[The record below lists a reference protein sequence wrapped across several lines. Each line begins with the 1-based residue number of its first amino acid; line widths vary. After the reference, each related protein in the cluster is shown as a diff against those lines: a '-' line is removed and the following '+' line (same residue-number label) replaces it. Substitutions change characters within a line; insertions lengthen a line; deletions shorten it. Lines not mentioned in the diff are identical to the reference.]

1 MVILIADDKHLCC
14 HVGFFNS
21 IAATIPINLF
31 SLGLLLHYHSLPS
44 QDPLVPPTRQVYILL
59 LLTLLEI
66 LCLHLVAIPGWRAR
80 LPVTAF
86 FAITSRGAMLYFW
99 LNSGSGAHASLM
111 PAIQSLGRILP
122 EVFFAGSSLIFVILR
137 GLVQL
142 ITEGR
147 LNMDIFG
154 HASALP
160 HRDDD
165 FLVALI
171 KYGTATLET
180 TAMKG
185 LNNEV
190 SMLSHPAATYVELHS
205 GSTSASSAGA
215 LGTGQVFA
223 THPAYNRP
231 QHYISADPWNN
242 EVRMVRPV
250 SDGSK
255 DVDPMSKNASMRK
268 EIWRFCKA
276 LYLLWQVY
284 IVGYVASKTG
294 VGRLA
299 QGGSKVARSLR
310 WIGVAPESR
319 DQAEKRREGRARAS
333 MTASRAKAAT
343 TAAALVDQ
351 DDLDDPD
358 YHPEEVSSDTDAESD
373 DGGESTDESEGEDDP
388 LRQRALRHQHAQPG
402 DMVLRAQSPYE
413 RDSTPVFSQLDEVRT
428 LLDEPE
434 QQELLPVLI
443 AHLQAEVGGAGGSPL
458 TRRRYRAI
466 TAGVSGA
473 YIDPADNA
481 LSTAIAA
488 RRQAV
493 NQPGATA
500 SSDEHW
506 DDSTF
511 RAASTCVV
519 CCAEQRTI
527 VLWPCRCL
535 ALCNDCRAE
544 LAARSNS
551 QGGSSICPCCRTE
564 IQGYSRILIP

>member
-1 MVILIADDKHLCC
+1 MITDDKLHFSFSC
-14 HVGFFNS
+14 GSS

-44 QDPLVPPTRQVYILL
+44 QDPLVPPNRQVYILL

-86 FAITSRGAMLYFW
+86 FAVTSRGAMLYFW
-99 LNSGSGAHASLM
+99 LTSGSGAHASLM

-147 LNMDIFG
+147 LSMEIFG

-190 SMLSHPAATYVELHS
+190 SMLSYPSSTYVELHS

-223 THPAYNRP
+223 AHPAYNRP
-231 QHYISADPWNN
+231 QHFISADPWNN
-242 EVRMVRPV
+242 EVRLVRPV

-255 DVDPMSKNASMRK
+255 DIDPMSKNASMRK

-284 IVGYVASKTG
+284 VVGYVAGKTG

-299 QGGSKVARSLR
+299 RGQSKVARSLR
-310 WIGVAPESR
+310 WVGVAPESTE
-319 DQAEKRREGRARAS
+319 QAEQRRKTR
-333 MTASRAKAAT
+333 SRTSKGSIRPNDLSVAPLSAEE
-343 TAAALVDQ
+343 
-351 DDLDDPD
+351 DDSDDPD
-358 YHPEEVSSDTDAESD
+358 YQPDDVTSDTDASNDGESD
-373 DGGESTDESEGEDDP
+373 SEEEDGDNYS
-388 LRQRALRHQHAQPG
+388 RARALRHQNAQPG
-402 DMVLRAQSPYE
+402 DLVLRGQSPYSRE
-413 RDSTPVFSQLDEVRT
+413 STPVYSQLDEVST

-443 AHLQAEVGGAGGSPL
+443 AHLQSRADGQGVSPL

-466 TAGVSGA
+466 TMGPHSSNA
-473 YIDPADNA
+473 DPSDLA
-481 LSTAIAA
+481 LTTAIAA

-493 NQPGATA
+493 NQPGVARQ
-500 SSDEHW
+500 SDEQW

-551 QGGSSICPCCRTE
+551 QGGSSICPCCRTQ

>member
-1 MVILIADDKHLCC
+1 MACVSYSL
-14 HVGFFNS
+14 
-21 IAATIPINLF
+21 AATIPINLF
-31 SLGLLLHYHSLPS
+31 SLALLLHYHSLPS

-66 LCLHLVAIPGWRAR
+66 LCLHLVAIPAWRAR

-86 FAITSRGAMLYFW
+86 FTIVSRGAMLYFW
-99 LNSGSGAHASLM
+99 FTSGSGAHTSLM

-122 EVFFAGSSLIFVILR
+122 EIFFATSSLVFVILR
-137 GLVQL
+137 ALVQL
-142 ITEGR
+142 ITESR
-147 LNMDIFG
+147 LSMDIFG

-190 SMLSHPAATYVELHS
+190 SMLSHPTSTYVELHA
-205 GSTSASSAGA
+205 GSSSASSAGT
-215 LGTGQVFA
+215 LGTGQVLA
-223 THPAYNRP
+223 AHPAYDRS
-231 QHYISADPWNN
+231 QRFLSTDPWNN
-242 EVRMVRPV
+242 EVRLIKPV
-250 SDGSK
+250 SDGSNE
-255 DVDPMSKNASMRK
+255 VDPLSKNASMRK

-276 LYLLWQVY
+276 IYLLWQVY
-284 IVGYVASKTG
+284 IVGYVANKTG

-299 QGGSKVARSLR
+299 QGDSKVARGLR
-310 WIGVAPESR
+310 WVGVSPDGYE
-319 DQAEKRREGRARAS
+319 QEQEQERRGRRLQREQGKPQS
-333 MTASRAKAAT
+333 DRI
-343 TAAALVDQ
+343 ALETEADDLSDPDYNPV
-351 DDLDDPD
+351 DDLDA
-358 YHPEEVSSDTDAESD
+358 ELSGSDNSD
-373 DGGESTDESEGEDDP
+373 SESEEEEPREDFRTSLGRD
-388 LRQRALRHQHAQPG
+388 L
-402 DMVLRAQSPYE
+402 VLRSRSTSPYSRE
-413 RDSTPVFSQLDEVRT
+413 GTPLDSRLDEVRS
-428 LLDEPE
+428 LLEEPE
-434 QQELLPVLI
+434 QRDVLTVLI
-443 AHLQAEVGGAGGSPL
+443 AHLQAEVGSQRSPPL

-466 TAGVSGA
+466 TSSLSSGTS
-473 YIDPADNA
+473 DPNDMA
-481 LSTAIAA
+481 LTTAIVS

-493 NQPGATA
+493 NSGHLPGT
-500 SSDEHW
+500 SDEW

-519 CCAEQRTI
+519 CCAEQRSI

-551 QGGSSICPCCRTE
+551 QGGSSICPCCRTQ

>member
-1 MVILIADDKHLCC
+1 
-14 HVGFFNS
+14 
-21 IAATIPINLF
+21 
-31 SLGLLLHYHSLPS
+31 
-44 QDPLVPPTRQVYILL
+44 
-59 LLTLLEI
+59 
-66 LCLHLVAIPGWRAR
+66 
-80 LPVTAF
+80 
-86 FAITSRGAMLYFW
+86 
-99 LNSGSGAHASLM
+99 M

-122 EVFFAGSSLIFVILR
+122 EVFFAGSSLIFIVLR
-137 GLVQL
+137 ALVQL

-190 SMLSHPAATYVELHS
+190 SMLSHPATTYVELHA
-205 GSTSASSAGA
+205 GSSSASSAGT

-223 THPAYNRP
+223 AHPAYDRS
-231 QHYISADPWNN
+231 QRYISADPWNN
-242 EVRMVRPV
+242 EVRLVKPV
-250 SDGSK
+250 SDGSNE
-255 DVDPMSKNASMRK
+255 VDPLSKNASMRK

-284 IVGYVASKTG
+284 IIGYVASKTG

-299 QGGSKVARSLR
+299 QGDSKVARGLR
-310 WIGVAPESR
+310 WVGVSPESVE
-319 DQAEKRREGRARAS
+319 QAQRRREGRLQRSQEAQEKQKVE
-333 MTASRAKAAT
+333 MDQ
-343 TAAALVDQ
+343 DQ

-358 YHPEEVSSDTDAESD
+358 YMPIDEPDVDESGSEESD
-373 DGGESTDESEGEDDP
+373 SDSDDEGDVT
-388 LRQRALRHQHAQPG
+388 RQL
-402 DMVLRAQSPYE
+402 MRAQSPGGGNLVARARSPYSRE
-413 RDSTPVFSQLDEVRT
+413 ATPLDSQLEEVRS
-428 LLDEPE
+428 LLNEPE
-434 QQELLPVLI
+434 QQEILPVLI
-443 AHLQAEVGGAGGSPL
+443 AHLQAEVGQQSSSPL

-466 TAGVSGA
+466 TLGSSNGRL
-473 YIDPADNA
+473 DPNDMA
-481 LSTAIAA
+481 LTTAIAA
-488 RRQAV
+488 RRQAAAGG
-493 NQPGATA
+493 NPTR

-519 CCAEQRTI
+519 CCAEQRSI

-551 QGGSSICPCCRTE
+551 QGGSSICPCCRTP

>member
-1 MVILIADDKHLCC
+1 M
-14 HVGFFNS
+14 
-21 IAATIPINLF
+21 
-31 SLGLLLHYHSLPS
+31 
-44 QDPLVPPTRQVYILL
+44 YILL

-66 LCLHLVAIPGWRAR
+66 LCLHLVAIPAWRAR

-86 FAITSRGAMLYFW
+86 FTLVSRSAMLYFW
-99 LNSGSGAHASLM
+99 FTSGSGAHASLM

-122 EVFFAGSSLIFVILR
+122 EIFFAASSLIFVVLR
-137 GLVQL
+137 ALVQI

-147 LNMDIFG
+147 LSMDIFG

-190 SMLSHPAATYVELHS
+190 SMLSHPTSTYVELHA
-205 GSTSASSAGA
+205 GSSSAASAGA
-215 LGTGQVFA
+215 LGTGQVLA
-223 THPAYNRP
+223 AHPAHARS
-231 QHYISADPWNN
+231 QRFISADPWNN
-242 EVRMVRPV
+242 EVRLVKPV
-250 SDGSK
+250 SDGSNE
-255 DVDPMSKNASMRK
+255 VDPLSKNASMRK

-276 LYLLWQVY
+276 MYLLWQVY
-284 IVGYVASKTG
+284 IVGYVANKTG

-299 QGGSKVARSLR
+299 QGDSRVARGLR
-310 WIGVAPESR
+310 WVGVAPDSR
-319 DQAEKRREGRARAS
+319 EQAQSRHGGRLQTEQGNQQAERTDLE
-333 MTASRAKAAT
+333 TE
-343 TAAALVDQ
+343 Q

-358 YHPEEVSSDTDAESD
+358 YIPLDDLDAGASSGD
-373 DGGESTDESEGEDDP
+373 DSETESEDVDEDSRP
-388 LRQRALRHQHAQPG
+388 LSGRDL
-402 DMVLRAQSPYE
+402 VLRSESPYNRE
-413 RDSTPVFSQLDEVRT
+413 TTPLDSRLDEVRY

-434 QQELLPVLI
+434 QQDVLPVLI
-443 AHLQAEVGGAGGSPL
+443 AHLQAEVGRQGSSPL

-466 TAGVSGA
+466 TSG
-473 YIDPADNA
+473 IPRGNLDPNDLA
-481 LSTAIAA
+481 LTTAIVA

-493 NQPGATA
+493 DSGNLPG
-500 SSDEHW
+500 SSDDRW

-511 RAASTCVV
+511 RSASTCVV
-519 CCAEQRTI
+519 CCAEQRSI

-551 QGGSSICPCCRTE
+551 QGGSSICPCCRTQ